1 MTKRRSLNCGPMWN
15 SIGYRTQRNFFSPS
29 QTNRGFWGASGGP
42 AEAEIITESK
52 PEKKDGDKKENNTV
66 ALPPQILVPVPD
78 HPIFPGYS
86 NVVALT
92 EEQFTILKDTK
103 NIFTTLVK
111 NDELTNKDL
120 EIAQQM

>member
-1 MTKRRSLNCGPMWN
+1 M
-15 SIGYRTQRNFFSPS
+15 
-29 QTNRGFWGASGGP
+29 
-42 AEAEIITESK
+42 
-52 PEKKDGDKKENNTV
+52 
-66 ALPPQILVPVPD
+66 PD

-120 EIAQQM
+120 EIAQQI